1 MFTMMKNKG
10 KRLVVLLIA
19 ACMILSMFSGMSMTV
34 SAATD
39 AEIYAT
45 TNTIKKVDGK
55 YYYVNASRKTDKKTG
70 WKKVAGKYTYYVGP
84 KGNVTVKITKGK
96 YYKWSDGQFKKQPVR
111 KNSTKTIKG
120 KAFYVNKNGN
130 IEKKTGWKKA
140 SGKYTCYV
148 DKSGAVSI
156 KITSGNY
163 YKWSKKNWKK
173 QSLKKYKN
181 DRIKIK
187 GKYFYVNKNGS
198 MVKTAK
204 TVKYGNYKFV
214 IKSDGT
220 CIKTKV
226 NASNDPIQKETTSGK
241 KETAPHVCQWLQ
253 VIDENGV
260 GIETNRVDYPKKSH
274 IEPRMLR
281 DAWDEPVSG
290 ERVICRMC
298 KKQFLTYEDWG
309 VHSDETNHGNCSL
322 EDVIV
327 DTIHH
332 DPTYGPV
339 EVLDEREYSEWD
351 YTYKCTVCGDI
362 MTEHVICGDTDKAQR
377 ECANIYNK
385 GGQIIY
391 RGRKIGGEFVPGVY
405 YGCYR
410 DLDKDGNYTD
420 YLQLLKD
427 HHFIQ

>member
-1 MFTMMKNKG
+1 MMKNKG

-19 ACMILSMFSGMSMTV
+19 ACMILSMFSGMTV

-45 TNTIKKVDGK
+45 TNTIKKVDEK
-55 YYYVNASRKTDKKTG
+55 YYYVDASGKTDKKTG

-96 YYKWSDGQFKKQPVR
+96 YYKWSDGQFKKQPVK
-111 KNSTKTIKG
+111 KNSTKIISG
-120 KAFYVNKNGN
+120 KAFYVNAKGK
-130 IEKKTGWKKA
+130 IDKKTDWKKV

-253 VIDENGV
+253 ITDENGA
-260 GIETNRVDYPKKSH
+260 GIETNRVDHPKKSH
-274 IEPRMLR
+274 IETQMLR
-281 DAWDEPVSG
+281 DAWDEPIYAARKWLVCNTCSG
-290 ERVICRMC
+290 ELGIDDQDCAYENTAELDKHQDAVHHGGNHLV
-298 KKQFLTYEDWG
+298 KKIIDYK
-309 VHSDETNHGNCSL
+309 
-322 EDVIV
+322 
-327 DTIHH
+327 HH
-332 DPTYGPV
+332 DAVYADV
-339 EVLDEREYSEWD
+339 EEVVEKEWSEWD
-351 YTYKCTVCGDI
+351 YTYKCTVCGDT
-362 MTEHVICGDTDKAQR
+362 MTEHVVCGKVGTKNCTS
-377 ECANIYNK
+377 ECARIPNK
-385 GGQIIY
+385 SGVIVDKY
-391 RGRKIGGEFVPGVY
+391 GRVYFNVVSGVY
-405 YGCYR
+405 YSR
-410 DLDKDGNYTD
+410 TSDL

-427 HHFIQ
+427 HGFIK